1 MGEGRLPVLWM
12 SPESLFEGVSST
24 KSDVWSFGVLV
35 WEVLRL
41 PINPNTGERIA
52 SRNHLKVVLHFQIWS
67 KVVTWG
73 ERPYPGLCPSAVVE
87 LVKVC

>member
-1 MGEGRLPVLWM
+1 MLWM

-41 PINPNTGERIA
+41 LIK
-52 SRNHLKVVLHFQIWS
+52 SLHLLTNSKQKSFIRVLHIETWS